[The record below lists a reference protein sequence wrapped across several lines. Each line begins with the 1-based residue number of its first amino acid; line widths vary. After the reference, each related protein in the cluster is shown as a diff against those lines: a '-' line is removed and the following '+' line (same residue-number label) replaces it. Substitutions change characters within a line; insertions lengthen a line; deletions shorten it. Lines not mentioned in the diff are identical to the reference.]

1 MTLLTTTGEIIT
13 DKYITGYLV
22 RQYNLRIP
30 SEAEKENVE
39 GIIQVNGKEFDLA
52 KCFNP
57 MKELAAKSYKAKIE
71 PLLLKNRR

>member
-1 MTLLTTTGEIIT
+1 MNLQTTQGEIIT

-22 RQYNLRIP
+22 RQYNARIP
-30 SEAEKENVE
+30 KEAIREDVR
-39 GIIQVNGKEFDLA
+39 GIIQVSGKEFDLS

-57 MKELAAKSYKAKIE
+57 MKEIAAKSYKAKIE